1 MLASQQQ
8 IDTRRRLNPLFNDN
22 KLKLGLF
29 GVNVSNGWAITT
41 VEGRHEVTWPTSLA
55 IARTADKH
63 GYEAMVPVARWRG
76 FGGESNFNGT
86 NFETYTW
93 AAGLGQATDDICVL
107 TTSHVPTIHPIVA
120 AKQATT
126 VDHIT
131 NGRFALNVV
140 CGWFTPE
147 LEMFGVPQM
156 EHDTRYDYAAEW
168 IEILKLLWSRED
180 EFDYE
185 GKFLRVSKGF
195 AMPKPIQ
202 KPFPALMNA
211 GGSGKGRHFAA
222 KYCDMAFVVLASHDL
237 AEGKAQID
245 AYRKLAR
252 EEYGRELQIWG
263 NCYVVHGDTQQEAEA
278 ELNRY
283 VIERATRQRSICS
296 RRSWAGPAIAGAA
309 ARSARP
315 FQVPSQGRVGRLS
328 ARRHRRSH
336 GRSTPETVRYR
347 LRRYLIE
354 LGRLSRRTGA
364 LQPRGHAAPRAG
376 RSTAA
381 SARATAVSINQYHQ
395 RSCRLN

>member
-1 MLASQQQ
+1 MSISQQQ
-8 IDTRRRLNPLFNDN
+8 IDNRRRLNPLFNDN

-29 GVNVSNGWAITT
+29 GVNVSNGCAITT
-41 VEGRHEVTWPTSLA
+41 VEGRHEVTWPTCLA
-55 IARTADKH
+55 IARTADKY

-140 CGWFTPE
+140 CGWFSPE

-168 IEILKLLWSRED
+168 IEIMKLLWSHED

-278 ELNRY
+278 ALNRY
-283 VIERATRQRSICS
+283 VVEKGDDAAVNLLVQVMGLQSLALPPAVLEHFKFHFK
-296 RRSWAGPAIAGAA
+296 AGWGGYPL
-309 ARSARP
+309 
-315 FQVPSQGRVGRLS
+315 VGTADHMVDQLQKLS
-328 ARRHRRSH
+328 AIGFDGILLSWVDYLAGLERFNRQVMPRLEQA
-336 GRSTPETVRYR
+336 G
-347 LRRYLIE
+347 LRR
-354 LGRLSRRTGA
+354 
-364 LQPRGHAAPRAG
+364 PPP
-376 RSTAA
+376 
-381 SARATAVSINQYHQ
+381 SASINTAKEVAA
-395 RSCRLN
+395 

>member
-1 MLASQQQ
+1 MPAPQTEN
-8 IDTRRRLNPLFNDN
+8 DNRRRLNPLFNDN

-29 GVNVSNGWAITT
+29 GVNVSNGCAITT
-41 VEGRHEVTWPTSLA
+41 AEDRHTVSWPTNLA
-55 IARTADKH
+55 IAQTADKY

-93 AAGLGQATDDICVL
+93 AAGLGQATQNICVL
-107 TTSHVPTIHPIVA
+107 TTSHVPTVHPIVA

-202 KPFPALMNA
+202 QPFPALMNA

-222 KYCDMAFVVLASHDL
+222 KYCDMAFVVLASHDVE
-237 AEGKAQID
+237 AGKAQID
-245 AYRKLAR
+245 AFRKLAR
-252 EEYGRELQIWG
+252 EEYGRELQIWTNG
-263 NCYVVHGDTQQEAEA
+263 YVVQADTQKEADDY
-278 ELNRY
+278 LHHY
-283 VIERATRQRSICS
+283 VVEKGDNVAVDTLAATLGVEFL
-296 RRSWAGPAIAGAA
+296 AL
-309 ARSARP
+309 
-315 FQVPSQGRVGRLS
+315 VLDRL
-328 ARRHRRSH
+328 
-336 GRSTPETVRYR
+336 
-347 LRRYLIE
+347 
-354 LGRLSRRTGA
+354 
-364 LQPRGHAAPRAG
+364 
-376 RSTAA
+376 
-381 SARATAVSINQYHQ
+381 
-395 RSCRLN
+395 

>member
-1 MLASQQQ
+1 MSAPQTE
-8 IDTRRRLNPLFNDN
+8 DETRRRLNPLFNNN

-29 GVNVSNGWAITT
+29 GVNVSNGCAITT
-41 VEGRHEVTWPTSLA
+41 VEDRHTVSWPTNLA
-55 IARTADKH
+55 IAQRADKY

-93 AAGLGQATDDICVL
+93 AAGLGQATKDICVL

-131 NGRFALNVV
+131 NGRFALNIV

-156 EHDTRYDYAAEW
+156 EHDARYDHAAEW
-168 IEILKLLWSRED
+168 VEVMKLLWSREED
-180 EFDYE
+180 FDYE
-185 GKFLRVSKGF
+185 GKFIRVNKGF

-211 GGSGKGRHFAA
+211 GGSEKGRHFAA
-222 KYCDMAFVVLASHDL
+222 KHCDIAFVVLTSHNLD
-237 AEGKAQID
+237 EGRAQIE
-245 AYRKLAR
+245 AFRRLAR

-263 NCYVVHGDTQQEAEA
+263 DCYVVHGDTQKEAET

-283 VIERATRQRSICS
+283 VMEKGDEPAVERLMKVIGLQSHVFPTHVLDWFRFHLK
-296 RRSWAGPAIAGAA
+296 AGWGGYPLVGTPDHIA
-309 ARSARP
+309 S
-315 FQVPSQGRVGRLS
+315 
-328 ARRHRRSH
+328 
-336 GRSTPETVRYR
+336 
-347 LRRYLIE
+347 E
-354 LGRLSRRTGA
+354 LGRLSAIGFDGILLSWVDYLAGLDRWNKEVMPLLGQAGLRQQRA
-364 LQPRGHAAPRAG
+364 RSEAA
-376 RSTAA
+376 
-381 SARATAVSINQYHQ
+381 
-395 RSCRLN
+395 

>member
-1 MLASQQQ
+1 MSISQQQ

-29 GVNVSNGWAITT
+29 GVNVSNGCAITT
-41 VEGRHEVTWPTSLA
+41 VEGRHEVTWPTCLA
-55 IARTADKH
+55 IARTADKY

-140 CGWFTPE
+140 CGWFSPE

-168 IEILKLLWSRED
+168 IEIMKLLWSHED

-278 ELNRY
+278 ALNRY
-283 VIERATRQRSICS
+283 VVEKGDDAAVNLLVQVMGLQSLALPPAVLEHFKFHFKAGWGGYPLVGTADHMVDQLQKLSDIGFDGILLSWVDYLAGLERFNRQVMPRLEQ
-296 RRSWAGPAIAGAA
+296 AG
-309 ARSARP
+309 
-315 FQVPSQGRVGRLS
+315 
-328 ARRHRRSH
+328 
-336 GRSTPETVRYR
+336 
-347 LRRYLIE
+347 LRR
-354 LGRLSRRTGA
+354 
-364 LQPRGHAAPRAG
+364 PPP
-376 RSTAA
+376 
-381 SARATAVSINQYHQ
+381 SASINTAKEVAA
-395 RSCRLN
+395 

>member
-1 MLASQQQ
+1 MSTPQTENE
-8 IDTRRRLNPLFNDN
+8 TRRRLNPLFNDN

-29 GVNVSNGWAITT
+29 GVNVSNGCAITT
-41 VEGRHEVTWPTSLA
+41 AEDRHTVSWPTNLT
-55 IARTADKH
+55 IAQRADKY

-93 AAGLGQATDDICVL
+93 AAGLGQATKDICVL

-131 NGRFALNVV
+131 NGRFALNIV

-156 EHDTRYDYAAEW
+156 EHDARYDHAAEW
-168 IEILKLLWSRED
+168 VEVMKLLWSREED
-180 EFDYE
+180 FDYE
-185 GKFLRVSKGF
+185 GKFIRVNKGF

-211 GGSGKGRHFAA
+211 GGSEKGRHFAA
-222 KYCDMAFVVLASHDL
+222 KHCDIAFVVLTSHNLD
-237 AEGKAQID
+237 EGRAQIE
-245 AYRKLAR
+245 AYRRLAR

-263 NCYVVHGDTQQEAEA
+263 NCYVVHGDTQKEAET

-283 VIERATRQRSICS
+283 VMEKGDEQAVERLMQVVGLQSHVFPTHVLDWFRFHLK
-296 RRSWAGPAIAGAA
+296 AGWGGYPLVGTPDHIAGELSQLSDIGFDGILLSWVDYLAGLERWNKEVMPLLEQAGLRRARQEQAKSAA
-309 ARSARP
+309 A
-315 FQVPSQGRVGRLS
+315 
-328 ARRHRRSH
+328 
-336 GRSTPETVRYR
+336 
-347 LRRYLIE
+347 
-354 LGRLSRRTGA
+354 
-364 LQPRGHAAPRAG
+364 
-376 RSTAA
+376 
-381 SARATAVSINQYHQ
+381 
-395 RSCRLN
+395 